1 MNLCKNWKPIIDKL
15 QAKLST
21 WKSKT
26 LSFGGRLTLIT
37 SVLGNLPTYFFSMFK
52 APKAVT
58 DKLDQIRRRFL
69 WGGDDSKRKIHWV
82 SWDKVVAPKSEGGLG
97 VGTIRT
103 LNTSLLV
110 KWWWRFK
117 TEKNSLW
124 VKVVKGIHNLHNKP
138 HDYLSNPKISGVW
151 NNIAACK
158 NDLKKVGLDTMD
170 VFQLNIKSGDNSL
183 FWYDKWLGPVTLE
196 EKYPSLFELESRKK
210 CLVSDRFI
218 DNQFEAHWKS
228 NVIDNTE
235 IRCINNIKNDL
246 SRVHLEPGE
255 DQWAC
260 ALDNGSQFT
269 VSLLRKKLE
278 HLQYPNRVFTNF

>member
-1 MNLCKNWKPIIDKL
+1 MGEWSRSNLKNLASILKCFNASPGLKVNFHKSKVFGIGTSIRETENWASILGCEAGSFPFNYLGIPIGANMNLCKNWKPIIDKL

-110 KWWWRFK
+110 KWWWRLK

-124 VKVVKGIHNLHNKP
+124 VNVVKGFHNLQNKP
-138 HDYLSNPKISGVW
+138 HDYLSNLKIRGVW

-170 VFQLNIKSGDNSL
+170 IFQLNFKSGDN
-183 FWYDKWLGPVTLE
+183 
-196 EKYPSLFELESRKK
+196 
-210 CLVSDRFI
+210 
-218 DNQFEAHWKS
+218 
-228 NVIDNTE
+228 
-235 IRCINNIKNDL
+235 
-246 SRVHLEPGE
+246 
-255 DQWAC
+255 
-260 ALDNGSQFT
+260 
-269 VSLLRKKLE
+269 
-278 HLQYPNRVFTNF
+278 